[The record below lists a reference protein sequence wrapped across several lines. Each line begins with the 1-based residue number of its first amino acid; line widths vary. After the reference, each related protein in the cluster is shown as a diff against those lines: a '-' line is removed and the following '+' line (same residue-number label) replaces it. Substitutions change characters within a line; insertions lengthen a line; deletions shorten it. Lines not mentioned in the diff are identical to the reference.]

1 MKPSIQ
7 ILQNGLG
14 AIAGRYRLILSDVWG
29 VVHDG
34 LAAHPAACAALERF
48 RAAGGIVVMVS
59 NAPRPH
65 PSVIAQLRHLGV
77 PDSAHD
83 AVVTSGDV
91 TQALMR
97 ERAGRKVFHIGNAR
111 DEPLFEDV
119 DAERVPLDEADY
131 VVCSGLADDDRET
144 LDDYRDTLAACRA
157 RDLPLICANP
167 DLVVERGHRLIVCA
181 GTLADHYES
190 LGGKVVQA
198 GKPHPPIY
206 RRALQHARAIA
217 GREIAAAETLAVGDA
232 LRTDV
237 AGAAGLGVDCL
248 FLAAGIHTAE
258 LVGAD
263 GALDPGALDRLCA
276 VAGVAPRYA
285 SERLRLA

>member
-1 MKPSIQ
+1 LFVNPSPQ
-7 ILQNGLG
+7 LLVNGLG
-14 AIAGRYRLILSDVWG
+14 AVAGRYRLILSDVWG

-34 LAAHPAACAALERF
+34 LAAHPAACAALTRF
-48 RAAGGIVVMVS
+48 REGGGIVVMVS

-111 DEPLFEDV
+111 DEPLFEGV
-119 DAERVPLDEADY
+119 DAERVPLAEADY
-131 VVCSGLADDDRET
+131 VVCDDRET
-144 LDDYRDTLAACRA
+144 LDDYRATLAACRA
-157 RDLPLICANP
+157 RDLPMVCANP

-190 LGGKVVQA
+190 LGGKVIQA
-198 GKPHPPIY
+198 GKPHAPIY
-206 RRALQHARAIA
+206 RQALLLARRIA
-217 GREIAAAETLAVGDA
+217 GRDIAPSETLAVGDA
-232 LRTDV
+232 MRTDV

-248 FLAAGIHTAE
+248 FLAAGIHA
-258 LVGAD
+258 AD
-263 GALDPGALDRLCA
+263 LLPGGDALDQAALAGLCA
-276 VAGVAPRYA
+276 RAGVVPRYA
-285 SERLRLA
+285 ATRLAWT